1 MSKKLFT
8 KAVGSEGAV
17 AEEETGE
24 SLSVAFL
31 DSMKELDAF
40 VKANAGSSALMGKDK
55 RGDASTDE
63 DEDEDNEKPHDESSE
78 EEDLT
83 KAQERNLEASTHGQ
97 TKKNGTPHARTMH
110 KSVDEKEVQ
119 EIDGEEVIAGFQR
132 ALGKV
137 AKSVAAIAS
146 RMDVMQAENVS
157 LTAML
162 AKAVMSEGAL
172 LKAVAGELSQIG
184 QASRPRK
191 SLLTVFEKS
200 ASGGAP
206 VVDDG
211 KPVFNGSEF
220 LSKAVA
226 AAGAG
231 RISPVQVGEVRQLL
245 TANMPVP
252 EDLVRKIEGK

>member
-1 MSKKLFT
+1 MSKQLFA
-8 KAVGSEGAV
+8 KAVGSAGAV

-24 SLSVAFL
+24 SLSVAFS

-40 VKANAGSSALMGKDK
+40 VKANADSSALMGKDK
-55 RGDASTDE
+55 RGVASEDE
-63 DEDEDNEKPHDESSE
+63 DEDEDGEKPHDESGE

-83 KAQERNLEASTHGQ
+83 KAQERDLELTTHGQ
-97 TKKNGTPHARTMH
+97 TKKKGTPHARTMH
-110 KSVDEKEVQ
+110 KSVDEGEVQ

-200 ASGGAP
+200 ASGGVPAAAS
-206 VVDDG
+206 DKEAFDG
-211 KPVFNGSEF
+211 AAF
-220 LSKAVA
+220 LAKAVA

-245 TANMPVP
+245 SANMPVP
-252 EDLVRKIEGK
+252 ADLASRIEGK